1 MVLQDALGSFYM
13 CPVTAISP
21 RSPGSFYLKM
31 VLEIKMWVLGVLNAI
46 GVSLLISSVS
56 EKSWEIYACVQIQV
70 QQISILISVSM
81 YLFILD

>member
-1 MVLQDALGSFYM
+1 
-13 CPVTAISP
+13 
-21 RSPGSFYLKM
+21 M

-70 QQISILISVSM
+70 QQISILISVSV
-81 YLFILD
+81 YLFILNRRPPMSPGFIQSHRFILALLCCV